1 MVKGGMVRDASV
13 CRYASSLNGSK
24 PTLQTRFKL
33 HLLPKPHTASNLS
46 QSIPPLP
53 PNKSVVQVLA
63 DFLRY
68 LYACASSYI
77 QETHPNGAA
86 LWDQV
91 QSQGGVEFVF
101 SHPNGWEGFQRQQMR
116 EAAVMAGLVP
126 DANAAQERAMFVSE
140 GEASLHYAVYNGL
153 PLGALQVRASTSK

>member
-1 MVKGGMVRDASV
+1 MVRDASV